1 MDEKKDLE
9 TKLTKLLVP
18 VEPSA
23 QFART
28 LRAHLVNFEGG
39 QPISGWTLLVLIGT
53 GFLLILASF
62 GLFIRIALTLVAI
75 LGFLGERHRRSS
87 SEQIVAS

>member
-1 MDEKKDLE
+1 MYEKNDLE
-9 TKLTKLLVP
+9 TKLSKLLVP

-23 QFART
+23 HFSRT
-28 LRAHLVNFEGG
+28 LRARLINFEGG

-62 GLFIRIALTLVAI
+62 GLFIRIVLSLIAV
-75 LGFLGERHRRSS
+75 LGFLGERRRRSS
-87 SEQIVAS
+87 RTQIAAS